1 MIPKIPDHI
10 ERLIP
15 YQPGK
20 PIEELERELGISG
33 SIKLASNENPVGPSP
48 AVVEAIMQNLPKIN
62 LYPDGDCFYLKAAL
76 AAHLGVTRDQLIVG
90 NGSNEVIELVLHTF
104 LGPGEETVSAAG
116 AFVVYD
122 LATRSMGGH
131 AVQVPMKRH
140 AHDLAAMAR
149 AVTDRTKVAFVANP
163 NNPTGTASGAGEFS
177 RFLDDIPDGVL
188 VVVDEAYYEYVDL
201 KSYPDTL
208 RMLADGRDNL
218 VVLRTFSKAYGLA
231 GLRIGF
237 GVAAPAVVGAV
248 NKVRQPFNV
257 NLLAQ
262 VAALAALADQEHVRR
277 VVSLCRRERRRM
289 EREFADRGLE
299 YVPTQANFILVR
311 VGARAREVYESLLA
325 RGVIVRPV
333 GGYGYPDWLR
343 VTVGLP
349 EENDRFLREL
359 AALTALMPNKNGRC
373 RR

>member
-1 MIPKIPDHI
+1 MTPRIPDYI
-10 ERLIP
+10 ERLVP
-15 YQPGK
+15 YEPGK

-48 AVVEAIMQNLPKIN
+48 AVVEAIMQNAPKIN

-76 AAHLGVTRDQLIVG
+76 AAHLGVTRDHLIVG
-90 NGSNEVIELVLHTF
+90 NGSNELLELVLRA
-104 LGPGEETVSAAG
+104 LLQPGDETVSAAG

-122 LATRSMGGH
+122 LSTRAMGGR
-131 AVQVPMKRH
+131 AVQVPMKKH

-149 AVTDRTKVAFVANP
+149 AVTDRTRVVFVANP
-163 NNPTGTASGAGEFS
+163 NNPTGTAVGAREFG
-177 RFLDDIPDGVL
+177 RFLDDIPAEVM

-201 KSYPDTL
+201 RSYPDTL
-208 RMLADGRDNL
+208 KMVADGRDNL

-231 GLRIGF
+231 GLRVGF
-237 GVAAPAVVGAV
+237 GVAAPPVVAAL

-262 VAALAALADQEHVRR
+262 VAALAALADQEHVRK
-277 VVSLCRRERRRM
+277 VVSLCRRERRRL
-289 EREFADRGLE
+289 EKAFAAASLEF
-299 YVPTQANFILVR
+299 VPSQGNFILVR
-311 VGARAREVYESLLA
+311 VGHGARETYRSLLS
-325 RGVIVRPV
+325 RGVIVRPM

-359 AALTALMPNKNGRC
+359 ADLTAPKTSAKRRC
-373 RR
+373 RT